1 MKHFFIIFSLLIL
14 SSCSIRVDGTVE
26 KDCPPDLWPDY
37 NGVTIP
43 KNIAPLNF
51 STTSFDS
58 LDRIEAVLKT
68 FDGENYN
75 FSGKNYIDFPISDWR
90 EILKKSCGKKLE
102 ILVTEFKND
111 KKYVYKPFEIFVAD
125 SEIDSFLCYR
135 LIAPGY
141 QIYSRMGI
149 YCRNLTDFQQNTVVD
164 NRLINANCLN
174 CHSFC
179 KGNTDLASFHV
190 RGNLNSTVLKNGN
203 EITVC
208 KAVTDKFKL
217 NCVYPYWHPQGKY
230 IAYSQNNTAQAFHC
244 GDANRVEVYD
254 MESRVVVYD
263 IANNKLLTSPE
274 LNDKKT
280 FTSEPSFSPDGKYLY
295 FISADSLNMS
305 KHTKEVHYDICR
317 IGFNP
322 LDGSF
327 SKEVDTLVNTSKDS
341 LTSSFPRPSYDGKY
355 LLYTRFNYGQ
365 FAIWH
370 READLWILNLETKEN
385 YPLTNANSS
394 NADSYHSWSQN
405 SKWIVFESRRDDGF
419 YTRAYIAYIDENGKA
434 AKAFLLPQQS
444 PEYNRK
450 LMYSFNV
457 PEFATKEFVFDKGVL
472 ESKLKSDT
480 KLQFE

>member
-14 SSCSIRVDGTVE
+14 SSCSVRVDGTLE

-75 FSGKNYIDFPISDWR
+75 FSGKNYIDFPIADWR

-149 YCRNLTDFQQNTVVD
+149 YCRNLTDFKQNTVVD

>member
-1 MKHFFIIFSLLIL
+1 MLIL
-14 SSCSIRVDGTVE
+14 SSCSVRVDGTLE

>member
-1 MKHFFIIFSLLIL
+1 
-14 SSCSIRVDGTVE
+14 
-26 KDCPPDLWPDY
+26 
-37 NGVTIP
+37 
-43 KNIAPLNF
+43 
-51 STTSFDS
+51 
-58 LDRIEAVLKT
+58 
-68 FDGENYN
+68 
-75 FSGKNYIDFPISDWR
+75 
-90 EILKKSCGKKLE
+90 
-102 ILVTEFKND
+102 
-111 KKYVYKPFEIFVAD
+111 
-125 SEIDSFLCYR
+125 
-135 LIAPGY
+135 
-141 QIYSRMGI
+141 
-149 YCRNLTDFQQNTVVD
+149 
-164 NRLINANCLN
+164 
-174 CHSFC
+174 
-179 KGNTDLASFHV
+179 
-190 RGNLNSTVLKNGN
+190 
-203 EITVC
+203 
-208 KAVTDKFKL
+208 
-217 NCVYPYWHPQGKY
+217 
-230 IAYSQNNTAQAFHC
+230 
-244 GDANRVEVYD
+244 
-254 MESRVVVYD
+254 
-263 IANNKLLTSPE
+263 
-274 LNDKKT
+274 
-280 FTSEPSFSPDGKYLY
+280 
-295 FISADSLNMS
+295 MS

>member
-1 MKHFFIIFSLLIL
+1 MKHFFLIFSLLIL
-14 SSCSIRVDGTVE
+14 SSCSVRVDGTIE
-26 KDCPPDLWPDY
+26 KNCPPDLWPDY

>member
-14 SSCSIRVDGTVE
+14 SSCSVRVEGTVE

-51 STTSFDS
+51 STSSFDS

-75 FSGKNYIDFPISDWR
+75 FSGKNYIDFPLSDWR
-90 EILKKSCGKKLE
+90 KILEKSSGKKLE
-102 ILVTEFKND
+102 ISVTEFKND

-164 NRLINANCLN
+164 NRLINANCVN

-274 LNDKKT
+274 LNSEKT

-295 FISADSLNMS
+295 FISADSVNMS
-305 KHTKEVHYDICR
+305 KHTKEVRYDICR

-327 SKEVDTLVNTSKDS
+327 SKEVDTLINTSKDS

-370 READLWILNLETKEN
+370 KEADLWILNLETKEN

-394 NADSYHSWSQN
+394 YADSYHSWSQN
-405 SKWIVFESRRDDGF
+405 SEWIVFESRRDDGF
-419 YTRAYIAYIDENGKA
+419 YTRAYIAYIDKNGKA

>member
-14 SSCSIRVDGTVE
+14 SSCSVMVDGTLE

-102 ILVTEFKND
+102 IFVTEFKND

>member
-1 MKHFFIIFSLLIL
+1 MLIL
-14 SSCSIRVDGTVE
+14 SSCSVRVDGTLE

-102 ILVTEFKND
+102 IFVTEFKND

-254 MESRVVVYD
+254 MESRIVVYD

-405 SKWIVFESRRDDGF
+405 SKWVVFESRRDDGF

>member
-14 SSCSIRVDGTVE
+14 SSCSVRVDGTLE

-102 ILVTEFKND
+102 IFVTEFKND

>member
-1 MKHFFIIFSLLIL
+1 MLIL
-14 SSCSIRVDGTVE
+14 SSCSVRVDGTLE

-102 ILVTEFKND
+102 IFVTEFKND

>member
-14 SSCSIRVDGTVE
+14 SSCSVRVDGTLE

-102 ILVTEFKND
+102 IFVTEFKND

-254 MESRVVVYD
+254 MESRIVVYD

-405 SKWIVFESRRDDGF
+405 SKWVVFESRRDDGF

>member
-1 MKHFFIIFSLLIL
+1 MLIL
-14 SSCSIRVDGTVE
+14 SSCSVRVDGTLE

-149 YCRNLTDFQQNTVVD
+149 YCRNLTDFQENTVVD

-327 SKEVDTLVNTSKDS
+327 SKEVDTLVNTSNDS

>member
-1 MKHFFIIFSLLIL
+1 MKHFFVIFSLLIL
-14 SSCSIRVDGTVE
+14 SSCSVRVEGTVE

-51 STTSFDS
+51 STSSFDS

-75 FSGKNYIDFPISDWR
+75 FSGKNYIDFPLSDWR
-90 EILKKSCGKKLE
+90 KILEKSSGKKME
-102 ILVTEFKND
+102 ISVTEFKND

-164 NRLINANCLN
+164 NRLINANCVN

-179 KGNTDLASFHV
+179 KGNTDFASFHV

-274 LNDKKT
+274 LNSEKT

-295 FISADSLNMS
+295 FISADSVNMS
-305 KHTKEVHYDICR
+305 KHTKEVRYDICR

-327 SKEVDTLVNTSKDS
+327 SKEVDTLINTSKDS

-370 READLWILNLETKEN
+370 KEADLWILNLETKEN

-394 NADSYHSWSQN
+394 YADSYHSWSQN
-405 SKWIVFESRRDDGF
+405 SEWIVFESRRDDGF
-419 YTRAYIAYIDENGKA
+419 YTRAYIAYIDKNGKA

>member
-1 MKHFFIIFSLLIL
+1 MLIL
-14 SSCSIRVDGTVE
+14 SSCSVRVEGTVE

-51 STTSFDS
+51 STSSFDS

-75 FSGKNYIDFPISDWR
+75 FSGKNYIDFPLSDWR
-90 EILKKSCGKKLE
+90 KILEKSSGKKLE
-102 ILVTEFKND
+102 ISVTEFKND

-164 NRLINANCLN
+164 NRLINANCVN

-274 LNDKKT
+274 LNSEKT

-295 FISADSLNMS
+295 FISADSVNMS
-305 KHTKEVHYDICR
+305 KHTKEVRYDICR

-327 SKEVDTLVNTSKDS
+327 SKEVDTLINTSKDS

-370 READLWILNLETKEN
+370 KEADLWILNLETKEN

-394 NADSYHSWSQN
+394 YADSYHSWSQN
-405 SKWIVFESRRDDGF
+405 SEWIVFESRRDDGF
-419 YTRAYIAYIDENGKA
+419 YTRAYIAYIDKNGKA